1 MSAGG
6 ATKKQAAFIN
16 KLISQDINLNEVLE
30 KYLLHHNIGRI
41 SDMSVKEASEVIGI
55 LKSSGEKRHSQG
67 ETTGND
73 ASSKQLSFIH
83 DLLVNEE
90 RSSHVSL
97 FLEARGKKALEELS
111 GSEASDLISDLKG
124 VPAMDAENRGSRPI
138 SSRQLKFISSMQ
150 KNDQISEKVL
160 RYLKKVRKGSVEEL
174 YSWEAS
180 DLISSIRNREL

>member
-1 MSAGG
+1 MTAGG

-30 KYLLHHNIGRI
+30 KYLLHNNIARI
-41 SDMSVKEASEVIGI
+41 SDLSVKEASEVIDI
-55 LKSSGEKRHSQG
+55 LKSSGEKRHSQA
-67 ETTGND
+67 ETPGSD
-73 ASSKQLSFIH
+73 ASPKQLSFIH

-90 RSSHVSL
+90 RSSRAST

-111 GSEASDLISDLKG
+111 SSEASELISDLKG
-124 VPAMDAENRGSRPI
+124 IPAMDAEYRGSRPI
-138 SSRQLKFISSMQ
+138 SSRQLKFISNMQ
-150 KNDQISEKVL
+150 KTDQISEKVL

-180 DLISSIRNREL
+180 DLISLIRGRER